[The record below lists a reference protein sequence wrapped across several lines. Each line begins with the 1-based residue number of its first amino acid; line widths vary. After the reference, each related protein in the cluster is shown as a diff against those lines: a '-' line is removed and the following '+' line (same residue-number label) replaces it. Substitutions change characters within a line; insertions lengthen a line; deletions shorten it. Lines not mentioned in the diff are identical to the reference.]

1 MLTYC
6 VPLIPTAV
14 FWWIMGVSDRYLVKW
29 FVESDANGIY
39 AVAYKIPTILTILAT
54 VFMDAWQLSAIAES
68 GDRRAQAR
76 FYARVWDAFFSAVCL
91 CAGGIIAFSPLLIRL
106 LAAESYYDAWR
117 YIPILTLSMIAAAF
131 SNFMGSVYVVTK
143 KSTASLWIS
152 LAAAAANIA
161 LDLFLIPRIGVQSA
175 ARGGRRTAVYKK
187 YRRQGLLLLGGLAVG
202 VLQIKTTP
210 TNQQTD
216 KVDITTTSAI
226 RLLLDRAAT
235 VEEAVE
241 LLSQYDMHA
250 SAGSCYHFHIA
261 DAKGGSVIVEYID
274 DEMSVVQGDAATN
287 FLLTPGEYDFGS
299 GEDRY
304 AVLRETLDA
313 NGGVFESEEQAM
325 ELLKAV
331 SQPASEEKKSSTQW
345 SCVYNQQDAG
355 VEIAM
360 NMDYEKVYTFGL

>member
-1 MLTYC
+1 M
-6 VPLIPTAV
+6 
-14 FWWIMGVSDRYLVKW
+14 
-29 FVESDANGIY
+29 
-39 AVAYKIPTILTILAT
+39 
-54 VFMDAWQLSAIAES
+54 
-68 GDRRAQAR
+68 
-76 FYARVWDAFFSAVCL
+76 
-91 CAGGIIAFSPLLIRL
+91 
-106 LAAESYYDAWR
+106 
-117 YIPILTLSMIAAAF
+117 
-131 SNFMGSVYVVTK
+131 
-143 KSTASLWIS
+143 
-152 LAAAAANIA
+152 
-161 LDLFLIPRIGVQSA
+161 
-175 ARGGRRTAVYKK
+175 
-187 YRRQGLLLLGGLAVG
+187 
-202 VLQIKTTP
+202 
-210 TNQQTD
+210 
-216 KVDITTTSAI
+216 DITTTSAI

-274 DEMSVVQGDAATN
+274 DEMNIVQGDAATN

-331 SQPASEEKKSSTQW
+331 SQPVSEEKKSSTQW

>member
-1 MLTYC
+1 MKKKS
-6 VPLIPTAV
+6 TAKKV
-14 FWWIMGVSDRYLVKW
+14 L
-29 FVESDANGIY
+29 
-39 AVAYKIPTILTILAT
+39 LTILG
-54 VFMDAWQLSAIAES
+54 V
-68 GDRRAQAR
+68 
-76 FYARVWDAFFSAVCL
+76 
-91 CAGGIIAFSPLLIRL
+91 L
-106 LAAESYYDAWR
+106 LALVIVLVGTVYAIWHDEITTLLSFQQVTQRDESHQD
-117 YIPILTLSMIAAAF
+117 
-131 SNFMGSVYVVTK
+131 GSVYVLNVSGGYHFDEFLAQGGASNDTELISFITNSITKGIIPMSIKTSEIACSAFTADTADGDRVFGRNYDFHETNTVIVYTNPGNGRHASYSTVDLQFLGLDSTKDVTTFGQK
-143 KSTASLWIS
+143 ILT
-152 LAAAAANIA
+152 LAAPFAP
-161 LDLFLIPRIGVQSA
+161 LDGVNE
-175 ARGGRRTAVYKK
+175 K
-187 YRRQGLLLLGGLAVG
+187 GLAVG

-261 DAKGGSVIVEYID
+261 DTKGGSVIVEYID

-304 AVLRETLDA
+304 AILRETLDA
-313 NGGVFESEEQAM
+313 NGGVFENEEQAM

-331 SQPASEEKKSSTQW
+331 SQPVSEEKKSSTQW